1 MKLFCLRVIHFGIYV
16 KYFTCL
22 LKQRAIRI
30 IESKMAAPTVEQ
42 IIAQPLPVR
51 VYVYKTHVYHS
62 LAPHP
67 SPPPRF
73 CHTRLQNS
81 FLLVTLARIQ
91 LFFLGQNESG
101 IKSTDTPKPFIL
113 RSGPPWCIQ
122 PTRFTAARPHPGY
135 ITVHSALR
143 VCACVM
149 RMISFGF
156 LFL

>member
-1 MKLFCLRVIHFGIYV
+1 MKLFCFRVIHFGIYV

-91 LFFLGQNESG
+91 LFFLGQNEFGDKVHRHAKAIYSSQRASVVYTTHP
-101 IKSTDTPKPFIL
+101 IYCSTPASRL
-113 RSGPPWCIQ
+113 HYRSQC
-122 PTRFTAARPHPGY
+122 FAC
-135 ITVHSALR
+135 VR
-143 VCACVM
+143 VCNANDKLW
-149 RMISFGF
+149 FF
-156 LFL
+156 LF